1 MVSQISLRAVCGS
14 VALLSQIFF
23 SHICTVCNPKP
34 LNKCRISLGTLFY
47 SYYYQ
52 WPLPQSFFY
61 AVDAGMSIGFCTDVA
76 ETKVASRAF
85 TIVHILLGAS
95 CVGGALVLM
104 VQSALEGVASRSSA
118 VYRLILERDSLK
130 RAFLAGGASDNLPS
144 SMQQAQS
151 FANRNHR
158 SPLTRDDYDA
168 NNNKSKSP
176 GPLVTNNFKELSSL
190 MTILTTN
197 DFYWQDLIPRH
208 PRLRRLFSPLERI
221 WRKDARLTQQP
232 LQSKKR
238 QMYLTCFAIVF
249 LW

>member
-1 MVSQISLRAVCGS
+1 MRRRLVCSWCYLSSSTLLLRHQPSDAN
-14 VALLSQIFF
+14 
-23 SHICTVCNPKP
+23 TVTPA
-34 LNKCRISLGTLFY
+34 T
-47 SYYYQ
+47 
-52 WPLPQSFFY
+52 
-61 AVDAGMSIGFCTDVA
+61 
-76 ETKVASRAF
+76 E
-85 TIVHILLGAS
+85 
-95 CVGGALVLM
+95 
-104 VQSALEGVASRSSA
+104 SRS
-118 VYRLILERDSLK
+118 
-130 RAFLAGGASDNLPS
+130 
-144 SMQQAQS
+144 QS

-176 GPLVTNNFKELSSL
+176 GPLVTINFKELSSL